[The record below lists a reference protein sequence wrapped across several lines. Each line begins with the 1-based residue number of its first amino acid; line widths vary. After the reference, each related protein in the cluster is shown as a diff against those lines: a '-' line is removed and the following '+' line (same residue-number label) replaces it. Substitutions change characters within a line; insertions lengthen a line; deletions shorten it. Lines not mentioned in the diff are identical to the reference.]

1 MFSDRH
7 NIKTIIFEP
16 HGKQDIAK
24 GLQSVIGI
32 TFDVSQEHVY
42 WADHRER
49 ALKSAALSEPNKYN
63 LISRLKFGAVPDD
76 VAIDWISRKIYW
88 SDNGLD
94 TIEVAELD
102 GTSGLILVKT
112 GLDAPRGIAVDPT
125 EKGR

>member
-7 NIKTIIFEP
+7 NIRTITFEP
-16 HGKQDIAK
+16 HKKQDIAK
-24 GLQSVIGI
+24 GLQSVIGVS
-32 TFDVSQEHVY
+32 FDIAQEHVY

-49 ALKSAALSEPNKYN
+49 ALKSAALSKPDNYN
-63 LISRLKFGAVPDD
+63 LISRLKFRAVPDD

-102 GTSGLILVKT
+102 GTFGLILVNT
-112 GLDAPRGIAVDPT
+112 GLELPRGIAIDPT